1 MAYAGSRYFVRRY
14 LYSLKLCWPALLLLN
29 SDHIFMQS
37 QYCSI
42 IFLFGPSGV
51 GKSSFGS
58 YLSSHHNWLHLE
70 IDIPNTND
78 VDIHEIQHHWSEY
91 RNGNATQLLAEL
103 TTRVKSLD
111 RAGCVLTFRSTDLL
125 LNHELEFIQKQGV
138 VVTYLYGSAADCI
151 FSFLQREDKQGS
163 QLGLNHWLIHNQQ
176 SYLRMSLP
184 DLSSYR
190 INVFKPNGTRRQWD
204 EVSRHIPLFNSYS

>member
-1 MAYAGSRYFVRRY
+1 VSYAGSRYFVRRCRF
-14 LYSLKLCWPALLLLN
+14 SLKICLPASLLAN

-37 QYCSI
+37 QCCSI
-42 IFLFGPSGV
+42 IFIFGPSGV

-58 YLSSHHNWLHLE
+58 YLSNHHNWLHLE

-91 RNGNATQLLAEL
+91 RNGNAAPLLAEL
-103 TTRVKSLD
+103 NARVKLLD

-125 LNHELEFIQKQGV
+125 LNHELEFTQNQGV
-138 VVTYLYGSAADCI
+138 VVKYFYGTAADCI
-151 FSFLQREDKQGS
+151 FSFLQREHKQGS

-190 INVFKPNGTRRQWD
+190 INVFKHNGTRRQWD
-204 EVSRHIPLFNSYS
+204 EISKHIPSFNN